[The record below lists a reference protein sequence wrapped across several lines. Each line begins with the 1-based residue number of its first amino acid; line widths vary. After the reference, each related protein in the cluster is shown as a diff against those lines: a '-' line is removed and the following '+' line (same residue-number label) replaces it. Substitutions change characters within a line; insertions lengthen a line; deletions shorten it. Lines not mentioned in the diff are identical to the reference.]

1 MQRLVLL
8 SGQKSGERRVQRGP
22 LNYTFSMVVFKQRVT
37 LLYEWPVKGST
48 CVPVEQVSAEKGVS
62 LLSQFSPRRPGHE
75 PQEAGYCFVQWP
87 RSRDLGFITQSQPK
101 CLESKTSGWC
111 LGLLGGGKS

>member
-22 LNYTFSMVVFKQRVT
+22 LNYTFSTVVFKQRVT

-48 CVPVEQVSAEKGVS
+48 CVPAEQVTAEKGVS
-62 LLSQFSPRRPGHE
+62 LLSQFSLRRPGHE

-87 RSRDLGFITQSQPK
+87 RSRPGFYHPITAQV
-101 CLESKTSGWC
+101 SGEQN
-111 LGLLGGGKS
+111 LRVVPGPARR